1 MRLPDD
7 SQSCIR
13 SALRR
18 RRRALGLT
26 QNDAANL
33 LGMSRVSYHRIETG
47 VRRIRFVEIAAICEA
62 FNCHV
67 GELVQDGQLAS
78 AYVHAAKAI
87 LGEAAIRPVHGP
99 QPRLRIATDPVVIS
113 AQSRS
118 AQSRF
123 RGTSG
128 IGSGIHR
135 FADRPGPLLLSG
147 IEFDCDESRRIDPET
162 PGNFVAAGG

>member
-7 SQSCIR
+7 SQACIR

-18 RRRALGLT
+18 RRRTLGLT

-47 VRRIRFVEIAAICEA
+47 VRRIRFLEIAAICEA

-87 LGEAAIRPVHGP
+87 LGEAAC
-99 QPRLRIATDPVVIS
+99 
-113 AQSRS
+113 SRS
-118 AQSRF
+118 ATDDGDRGRSGCSFVPSRDPPSQ
-123 RGTSG
+123 GL
-128 IGSGIHR
+128 
-135 FADRPGPLLLSG
+135 PG
-147 IEFDCDESRRIDPET
+147 
-162 PGNFVAAGG
+162 

>member
-1 MRLPDD
+1 LFSSSSEEKAMPLPDD

-18 RRRALGLT
+18 RRRTLGLT

-47 VRRIRFVEIAAICEA
+47 VRRIRFLEIAAICEA

-87 LGEAAIRPVHGP
+87 LGEVSP
-99 QPRLRIATDPVVIS
+99 
-113 AQSRS
+113 
-118 AQSRF
+118 
-123 RGTSG
+123 
-128 IGSGIHR
+128 
-135 FADRPGPLLLSG
+135 
-147 IEFDCDESRRIDPET
+147 
-162 PGNFVAAGG
+162 